1 LGAGIMAI
9 NGRLAQAAAAALCIL
24 AVGPALAATPA
35 ANLFYQRAV
44 MTAADGACRLFEPD
58 IATALAASKAQARG
72 AALRSGADPAALA
85 AAEAQAAAAGAADC
99 RSADMA
105 AAAQQVRSA
114 FASYAHLDRMDF
126 PGEFAAWIAERPAS
140 EAKARWHVSQR

>member
-44 MTAADGACRLFEPD
+44 MTAADGACRLFAPD
-58 IATALAASKAQARG
+58 VGTALAASKAQARG
-72 AALRSGADPAALA
+72 AALRSGADPASLA
-85 AAEAQAAAAGAADC
+85 AAEAQAASAGVAGC
-99 RSADMA
+99 RSPEIA
-105 AAAQQVRSA
+105 AAAEQVRAA
-114 FASYAHLDRMDF
+114 F
-126 PGEFAAWIAERPAS
+126 
-140 EAKARWHVSQR
+140 